1 MCVRLEGHGSST
13 WRQEY
18 EVSTGGPNKSD
29 DHRPHV
35 VFDARQAV
43 GVTNLLG
50 YMPDDCSPVSEG
62 HEPNILHGQAHLQ
75 GTLLAIVSE
84 RQALSAPAIAAA

>member
-50 YMPDDCSPVSEG
+50 Y
-62 HEPNILHGQAHLQ
+62 NA
-75 GTLLAIVSE
+75 
-84 RQALSAPAIAAA
+84 